1 MGNMS
6 ARQRGNLSEARF
18 KQLCAL
24 QSWPCFKSSDE
35 DDMFKHIDFYVVTD
49 DGEIAVD
56 VKSSSDVEQIWIE
69 LKNVRGDKGWLYGE
83 ATHICFDVPLVN
95 KMVMVEREEL
105 AAYIA
110 ENCQKV
116 FVKKDEAYLKL
127 YTRQG
132 RADIITFIKLY
143 DLFYLSTFQIYRHE
157 S

>member
-1 MGNMS
+1 MS
-6 ARQRGNLSEARF
+6 I
-18 KQLCAL
+18 
-24 QSWPCFKSSDE
+24 P
-35 DDMFKHIDFYVVTD
+35 
-49 DGEIAVD
+49 
-56 VKSSSDVEQIWIE
+56 SSSDVEQIWVE

>member
-1 MGNMS
+1 MKMTSRDLGNI
-6 ARQRGNLSEARF
+6 SESRF
-18 KQLCAL
+18 KSLCAL
-24 QSWPCFKSSDE
+24 QSWPCFKSSRE

-49 DGEIAVD
+49 EGEISVD
-56 VKSSSDVEQIWIE
+56 VKHSSDVEQIWVE
-69 LKNVRGDKGWLYGE
+69 LKNVRGKTGWLYGE

-95 KMVMVEREEL
+95 KMVMVERKEL

-110 ENCQKV
+110 ENCTKE

-132 RADIITFIKLY
+132 RADILTFIKLY
-143 DLFYLSTFQIYRHE
+143 DLFYLTTFQIYRHE